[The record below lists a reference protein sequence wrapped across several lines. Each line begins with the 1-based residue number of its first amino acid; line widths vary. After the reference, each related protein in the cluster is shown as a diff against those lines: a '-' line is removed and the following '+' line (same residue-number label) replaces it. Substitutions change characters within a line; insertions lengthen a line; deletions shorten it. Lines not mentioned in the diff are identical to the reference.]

1 MTRFG
6 SPIAITVAELGS
18 DAETQ
23 QVCPKTVL
31 WMFGDPE
38 VAFRGFSQLAWLRT
52 LKNSA
57 RNWSLKRSVTSKFL
71 SRPES
76 KFQKFGPCTMLRPLP
91 FCPGGGM
98 QKNVCVPVTLTQLK
112 FGSAGLVMGEPV
124 LYITGPS
131 NSLANCTYPFLR
143 GPRARAKINC
153 APLGGRETI
162 VKLYGSPP
170 L

>member
-98 QKNVCVPVTLTQLK
+98 QKRSEEHTSELQ
-112 FGSAGLVMGEPV
+112 
-124 LYITGPS
+124 
-131 NSLANCTYPFLR
+131 SLAYLVCRLLLE
-143 GPRARAKINC
+143 K
-153 APLGGRETI
+153 
-162 VKLYGSPP
+162 
-170 L
+170 

>member
-1 MTRFG
+1 MTPFG

-38 VAFRGFSQLAWLRT
+38 VAFRGFSQLAWLRR

-57 RNWSLKRSVTSKFL
+57 RNWSLRRSGTSKFL

-76 KFQKFGPCTMLRPLP
+76 KFQTFGPCTMLGPLP
-91 FCPGGGM
+91 FRPGGGM
-98 QKNVCVPVTLTQLK
+98 RRSVSVTVP
-112 FGSAGLVMGEPV
+112 
-124 LYITGPS
+124 
-131 NSLANCTYPFLR
+131 
-143 GPRARAKINC
+143 
-153 APLGGRETI
+153 
-162 VKLYGSPP
+162 
-170 L
+170 